1 MLRER
6 GWLAV
11 VVIVASMV
19 GGAVSNLL
27 LTARLDAQGA
37 DVVTASQINIVDR
50 GGRLRAVLTADD
62 ELGMTSLTF
71 YGPDGTMRGV
81 VGTEPDGTP
90 VLQFTNPAGVS
101 RLSASVRGDEPV
113 IAVGDEQA
121 LSVLIG
127 SVGGT
132 PIVGL
137 SERGRM
143 RLQMDLGSEGEPH
156 LSLFN
161 SARRRGLGLVV
172 NGDNAPVVS
181 LYDAAG
187 AQRLTMGIVQ
197 GSTVV
202 NLGDGTRSR
211 LVLGVADNGR
221 ASVAFYNAGGELER
235 DLSPDAQQ

>member
-37 DVVTASQINIVDR
+37 DVVTASQVNIVDS
-50 GGRLRAVLTADD
+50 GGRLRAVLAADD

-71 YGPDGTMRGV
+71 YGPDGAMRGV
-81 VGTEPDGTP
+81 VGAEPDGTP
-90 VLQFTNPAGVS
+90 MLRFNNAAGVS
-101 RLSASVRGDEPV
+101 RLTASVRGDEPV
-113 IAVGDEQA
+113 ISVGDDAA

-127 SVGGT
+127 SVGGR

-143 RLQMDLGSEGEPH
+143 RLQMNLGGEGEPH

-161 SARRRGLGLVV
+161 SAGQLGLGLVV

-181 LYDAAG
+181 LFDAAG

>member
-1 MLRER
+1 MLREG

-27 LTARLDAQGA
+27 LTERLDAQGA
-37 DVVTASQINIVDR
+37 DVVTASQVNIVDS
-50 GGRLRAVLTADD
+50 GGRLRAVLAADD

-71 YGPDGTMRGV
+71 YGPDGAMRGV
-81 VGTEPDGTP
+81 VGAEPDGTP
-90 VLQFTNPAGVS
+90 MLRFNNAAGVS
-101 RLSASVRGDEPV
+101 RLTASVRGDEPV
-113 IAVGDEQA
+113 IAVGDDAA

-127 SVGGT
+127 SVGGR

-143 RLQMDLGSEGEPH
+143 RLQMNLGGEGEPH

-161 SARRRGLGLVV
+161 SAGQPGLGLVV

-181 LYDAAG
+181 LFDAAG

-202 NLGDGTRSR
+202 NLGDGTRVR

-221 ASVAFYNAGGELER
+221 PSVAFYNAEGELER
-235 DLSPDAQQ
+235 DLAPDAQQ